1 MRISDSSNFLNPSV
15 KSPQTDGERFAYQQ
29 TGAECKPTV
38 FNEIILPEVPSFS
51 EPRGIGTKVLN
62 YITGIP
68 DFFSTFRAEAC
79 NNEVSLVSGKLL
91 VKAVGKTALIPIA
104 VGAGLGLGVLGG
116 LAASGAGV
124 IGGGLLGAGL
134 VLGVGPLFVDKA
146 VDAGFDLASRLAE
159 RWKSYR
165 S

>member
-1 MRISDSSNFLNPSV
+1 MRISDSGNFSNPSV
-15 KSPQTDGERFAYQQ
+15 ESPRMNGESYAYQQ
-29 TGAECKPTV
+29 SGAECAPTL
-38 FNEIILPEVPSFS
+38 FNEVILPEVPSFS
-51 EPRGIGTKVLN
+51 EPRGIGTKVIN
-62 YITGIP
+62 YVTGIP

-79 NNEVSLVSGKLL
+79 NNEVSLISGKLL
-91 VKAVGKTALIPIA
+91 AKAVGKTALIPIA
-104 VGAGLGLGVLGG
+104 LGAGLGLGVLGG

-134 VLGVGPLFVDKA
+134 VLGVGPLIVDKA
-146 VDAGFDLASRLAE
+146 VDAGIDLVTRLAE